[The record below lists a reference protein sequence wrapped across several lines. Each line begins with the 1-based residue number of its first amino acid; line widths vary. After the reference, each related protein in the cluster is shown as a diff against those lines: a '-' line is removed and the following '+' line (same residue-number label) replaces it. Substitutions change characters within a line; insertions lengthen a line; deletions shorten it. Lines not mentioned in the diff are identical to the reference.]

1 MARRGKKN
9 PGCLGTMVMLCFY
22 IGICAFLLSLGLGI
36 LVFGVVLYFGL
47 IILYCILKA
56 VFIKTRPIIQWLL
69 NAVRIKE
76 PDNECSEN
84 EQILFE
90 PEQIPQ
96 KPPQKP
102 PQNASHADGSYT
114 EEVVQPETVN
124 IEQSTQ
130 QNTIPVVRSVDVPV
144 PTPEPKRDFEPEKE
158 ERKMSDDQL
167 YWFALQCNAYL
178 IKQERRE
185 AQKEM
190 MNSDD
195 LEDTE

>member
-9 PGCLGTMVMLCFY
+9 PGCLGTIVMLCFY
-22 IGICAFLLSLGLGI
+22 IGICAFLLSLGLGV

-47 IILYCILKA
+47 IILYCILKT
-56 VFIKTRPIIQWLL
+56 VFIKMRPAIQWLL
-69 NAVRIKE
+69 NAMRIKE
-76 PDNECSEN
+76 SDNECSEN
-84 EQILFE
+84 EQI
-90 PEQIPQ
+90 QIESDLIPHE
-96 KPPQKP
+96 
-102 PQNASHADGSYT
+102 PQNTSHANVSYT
-114 EEVVQPETVN
+114 EKVVQPETVN
-124 IEQSTQ
+124 VEQPTQ
-130 QNTIPVVRSVDVPV
+130 QNTVPIVRSVDVPA
-144 PTPEPKRDFEPEKE
+144 PPPEPKRDFEPEKE